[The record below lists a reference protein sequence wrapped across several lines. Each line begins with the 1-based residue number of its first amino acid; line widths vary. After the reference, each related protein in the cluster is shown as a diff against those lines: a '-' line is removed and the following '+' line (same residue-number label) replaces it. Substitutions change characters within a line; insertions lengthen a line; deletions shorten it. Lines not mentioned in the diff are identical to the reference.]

1 MKQVANRSK
10 SHGWNVRTRNRT
22 ELEALVQAA
31 MKAGA
36 SASPG
41 AAARVAD
48 LMAIYLDNHTP
59 LDYGTIVRVTGCP
72 GRGGSSFYESTL
84 KGVIWKVVGHIHG
97 NMNCRDWR
105 ALLEPLTHDF
115 GERWSREQPYTAIG
129 DCVEVVCFTFEQ
141 EQEMSRAARESPAAA
156 KKLWMS
162 WQPLIDQLA
171 DLAE

>member
-10 SHGWNVRTRNRT
+10 LHGWNTRIR
-22 ELEALVQAA
+22 ERVDLEHLVQTA

-41 AAARVAD
+41 AAAKVAD
-48 LMAIYLDNHTP
+48 LMAIYLDNHRP
-59 LDYGTIVRVTGCP
+59 LSFGTIVRVTGCP
-72 GRGGSSFYESTL
+72 SRGGNAFYESTL
-84 KGVIWKVVGHIHG
+84 KGVIWKVVGHVHG
-97 NMNCRDWR
+97 NMNCRNWR

-115 GERWSREQPYTAIG
+115 GDRWSRERPYTAIG

-141 EQEMSRAARESPAAA
+141 EQELSRAARESHEAA